1 MGTEHI
7 EVTTLTFQA
16 IGLGMGHFLLVVLWK
31 SLSPTV
37 SEIFRPK
44 HQRAILRENR
54 LGGLASGAVGEAKS
68 ERKSREAH

>member
-1 MGTEHI
+1 
-7 EVTTLTFQA
+7 
-16 IGLGMGHFLLVVLWK
+16 MGHFLLVVLWIQASI

>member
-7 EVTTLTFQA
+7 GVTTLTFQA

-44 HQRAILRENR
+44 HHVLIDTILNRHHECAI
-54 LGGLASGAVGEAKS
+54 
-68 ERKSREAH
+68 SRDMYPLCKI